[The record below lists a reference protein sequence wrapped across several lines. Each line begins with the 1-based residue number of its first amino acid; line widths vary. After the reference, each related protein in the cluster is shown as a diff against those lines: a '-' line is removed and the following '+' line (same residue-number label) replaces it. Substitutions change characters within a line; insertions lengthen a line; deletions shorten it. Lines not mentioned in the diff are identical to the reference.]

1 MKKRNFSV
9 MDVLTMIV
17 SSGLFALSFV
27 IFVFPNEFAPS
38 GLPGIMTMIWE
49 WTGFPVSYMNI
60 IFNVPLVLLTF
71 FLVDKG
77 YALKSGVY
85 SLMFSGWLI
94 VYEHIDLSKFVYCS
108 DHSAILAPV
117 AAGVLVGFSYA
128 IALKRNFCTGGT
140 DLIAELVHHYHPEK
154 NMMWILFGLNAAVAG
169 LSYFVYNYQIEPVIL
184 CLIYCFTTSKV
195 CDMML
200 KGLKEAVK
208 FEIVT
213 DRPDELAKVIME
225 KLHHGVTE
233 IAATGSFTK
242 QNKTLLICVVNKH
255 QIVKFQRILDDFP
268 GSFAYLHTVKETMGY
283 FDKVRD

>member
-1 MKKRNFSV
+1 MKKRYFSV
-9 MDVLTMIV
+9 MDFLTMLV
-17 SSGLFALSFV
+17 SSALFALSFT

-60 IFNVPLVLLTF
+60 IFNVPLVILTF

-77 YALKSGVY
+77 YAMKSGVY
-85 SLMFSGWLI
+85 SLMFSGWLM
-94 VYEHIDLSKFVYCS
+94 VYESLDMSRFIYDTGN
-108 DHSAILAPV
+108 SAVLAPV

-184 CLIYCFTTSKV
+184 CLVYCFTTSKV
-195 CDMML
+195 CDVML

-213 DRPDELAKVIME
+213 DRPDELSKEIME
-225 KLHHGVTE
+225 KLEHGVTE
-233 IAATGSFTK
+233 ISAVGSFTK

-255 QIVKFQRILDDFP
+255 QIVKFQRILEQFP
-268 GSFAYLHTVKETMGY
+268 GSFAYLHTVKETMGH
-283 FDKVRD
+283 FDKVR

>member
-1 MKKRNFSV
+1 MKKRYLSV
-9 MDVLTMIV
+9 MDFLTMIV

-38 GLPGIMTMIWE
+38 GLPGIMTMIQE

-60 IFNVPLVLLTF
+60 LFNVPLVLLTF

-77 YALKSGVY
+77 YALKSGIY
-85 SLMFSGWLI
+85 SIMFSGWLI
-94 VYEHIDLSKFVYCS
+94 VYENLDMSRFIYAS

-140 DLIAELVHHYHPEK
+140 DLIAELVHHYKPEK
-154 NMMWILFGLNAAVAG
+154 NMMWILFSLNAAVAG

-184 CLIYCFTTSKV
+184 CLLYCFTTSKV
-195 CDMML
+195 CDVML

-213 DRPDELAKVIME
+213 DRPDELSKEIMD
-225 KLHHGVTE
+225 KLKHGVTE
-233 IAATGSFTK
+233 ISAVGSFTK

-255 QIVKFQRILDDFP
+255 QIVKFQRILDNFP
-268 GSFAYLHTVKETMGY
+268 GSFAYLHTVKETMGH
-283 FDKVRD
+283 FDRVK

>member
-1 MKKRNFSV
+1 LKKKRWMSV
-9 MDVLTMIV
+9 KDLLTMIV
-17 SSGLFALSFV
+17 SSMLFALSFV
-27 IFVFPNEFAPS
+27 VFIFPNEFAPS
-38 GLPGIMTMIWE
+38 GLPGIQTMIWQ

-60 IFNVPLVLLTF
+60 IVNIPLIILTYI
-71 FLVDKG
+71 LVDKG
-77 YALKSGVY
+77 YALKSGLY
-85 SLMFSGWLI
+85 SFMFSAWLMLFEN
-94 VYEHIDLSKFVYCS
+94 VDMSRFVYQS

-117 AAGVLVGFSYA
+117 AGGVLVGFSYA

-140 DLIAELVHHYHPEK
+140 DLIAELVHHYKPEK
-154 NMMWILFGLNAAVAG
+154 NMMWILFGLNAAVAA
-169 LSYFVYNYQIEPVIL
+169 LSYFVYDYQLEPVLL

-195 CDMML
+195 CDIML

-213 DRPDELAKVIME
+213 DQPDALAKEIME
-225 KLHHGVTE
+225 QLQHGVTE

-255 QIVKFQRILDDFP
+255 QIVKFQRILDRFP

-283 FDKVRD
+283 FDKVR

>member
-1 MKKRNFSV
+1 MKKRYFSV
-9 MDVLTMIV
+9 MDFLTMLV
-17 SSGLFALSFV
+17 SSALFALSFI

-60 IFNVPLVLLTF
+60 IFNVPLVILTF

-77 YALKSGVY
+77 YAMKSGVY
-85 SLMFSGWLI
+85 SLMFSGWLM
-94 VYEHIDLSKFVYCS
+94 VYESLDMSRFIYDTGN
-108 DHSAILAPV
+108 SAVLAPV

-184 CLIYCFTTSKV
+184 CLVYCFTTSKV
-195 CDMML
+195 CDVML

-213 DRPDELAKVIME
+213 DRPDELSKEIME
-225 KLHHGVTE
+225 KLEHGVTE
-233 IAATGSFTK
+233 ISAVGSFTK

-255 QIVKFQRILDDFP
+255 QIVKFQRILEQFP
-268 GSFAYLHTVKETMGY
+268 GSFAYLHTVKETMGH
-283 FDKVRD
+283 FDKVR

>member
-1 MKKRNFSV
+1 MKKRYFSV
-9 MDVLTMIV
+9 MDFLTMLV
-17 SSGLFALSFV
+17 SSALFALSFI

-60 IFNVPLVLLTF
+60 IFNVPLVILTF

-77 YALKSGVY
+77 YAMKSGVY
-85 SLMFSGWLI
+85 SLMFSGWLM
-94 VYEHIDLSKFVYCS
+94 VYESLDMSRFIYDTGN
-108 DHSAILAPV
+108 SAVLAPV

-184 CLIYCFTTSKV
+184 CLVYCFTTSKV
-195 CDMML
+195 CDVML

-213 DRPDELAKVIME
+213 DRPDELSKEIME
-225 KLHHGVTE
+225 KLEHGVTE
-233 IAATGSFTK
+233 ISAVGSFTK

-255 QIVKFQRILDDFP
+255 QIVKFQRILDNFP
-268 GSFAYLHTVKETMGY
+268 GSFAYLHTVKETMGH
-283 FDKVRD
+283 FDKVK